1 MNIEYK
7 NNSDRLFKN
16 GNEIIEMNKEIK
28 MINENIDNKLEKQI
42 VSKKKNIKN
51 ITI

>member
-1 MNIEYK
+1 
-7 NNSDRLFKN
+7 
-16 GNEIIEMNKEIK
+16 MNKEIK